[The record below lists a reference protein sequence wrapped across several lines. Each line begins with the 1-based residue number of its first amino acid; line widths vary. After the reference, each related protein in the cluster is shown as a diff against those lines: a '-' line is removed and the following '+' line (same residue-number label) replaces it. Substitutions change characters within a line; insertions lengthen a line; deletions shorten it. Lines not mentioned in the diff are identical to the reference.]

1 MMVSR
6 MRNDVHKHDTC
17 TFKGVVQRG
26 DGAEVPF
33 YIPNLDMDIM
43 KGTIKFLHTKVEERS
58 NNGTWGRTDSLSAV
72 DKMIANAYENNKKK
86 PSDNII
92 IDSKYNVISFDIID
106 NDIKK
111 YFYDKKYDSHDV
123 KCHRL
128 QDKPIRG
135 VVAPTNN
142 HVGKNNQ
149 NKTERDAV
157 RGKEATNHQ
166 QEADMSGNITKTEL
180 EALLR
185 ANKSE
190 VDVVAANI
198 QKEMAEWR
206 EQQNAQMT
214 EVNKTLSILNVK
226 MDERFENQKQS
237 STRIQWMV
245 GVAIAA
251 AALVP
256 AYFGMVKSEPAPMQQ
271 PTIVYVQQPAPA
283 VQATQPQVQPAP
295 QPVPQEPTPEPQK
308 APATKQ

>member
-1 MMVSR
+1 M
-6 MRNDVHKHDTC
+6 T
-17 TFKGVVQRG
+17 
-26 DGAEVPF
+26 
-33 YIPNLDMDIM
+33 
-43 KGTIKFLHTKVEERS
+43 
-58 NNGTWGRTDSLSAV
+58 
-72 DKMIANAYENNKKK
+72 
-86 PSDNII
+86 
-92 IDSKYNVISFDIID
+92 
-106 NDIKK
+106 
-111 YFYDKKYDSHDV
+111 V
-123 KCHRL
+123 KCNL
-128 QDKPIRG
+128 GISIQQEGGQPYT
-135 VVAPTNN
+135 VVLPGLEQSVVESTVN
-142 HVGKNNQ
+142 HLRDIGSAAGAFTFTSEGKNKDKSK
-149 NKTERDAV
+149 KTQ
-157 RGKEATNHQ
+157 KQ

-283 VQATQPQVQPAP
+283 VQATPPQVQPAP

>member
-1 MMVSR
+1 MVSR
-6 MRNDVHKHDTC
+6 MMNENKKNATC
-17 TFKGVVQRG
+17 LFTGTVRRDDG
-26 DGAEVPF
+26 DSVSF
-33 YIPNLDMDIM
+33 SLPNIKESDI
-43 KGTIKFLHTKVEERS
+43 KETIDYLHTKVMGENYKNKSTFVGVTGDTGFDEKEGWAKSPEE
-58 NNGTWGRTDSLSAV
+58 AA
-72 DKMIANAYENNKKK
+72 KIA
-86 PSDNII
+86 
-92 IDSKYNVISFDIID
+92 
-106 NDIKK
+106 KK
-111 YFYDKKYDSHDV
+111 YISNINRVIEAKDGKIFAIKLPDGRVIYKKS
-123 KCHRL
+123 
-128 QDKPIRG
+128 
-135 VVAPTNN
+135 VV
-142 HVGKNNQ
+142 
-149 NKTERDAV
+149 V
-157 RGKEATNHQ
+157 RGREGALKGKQDIQSEKPAQPVEIKNQ
-166 QEADMSGNITKTEL
+166 SNKQEADMSGNITKTEL

-283 VQATQPQVQPAP
+283 VQAASPQVQPAP
-295 QPVPQEPTPEPQK
+295 QEPTSEPQK

>member
-1 MMVSR
+1 M
-6 MRNDVHKHDTC
+6 
-17 TFKGVVQRG
+17 
-26 DGAEVPF
+26 A
-33 YIPNLDMDIM
+33 
-43 KGTIKFLHTKVEERS
+43 
-58 NNGTWGRTDSLSAV
+58 
-72 DKMIANAYENNKKK
+72 
-86 PSDNII
+86 
-92 IDSKYNVISFDIID
+92 
-106 NDIKK
+106 
-111 YFYDKKYDSHDV
+111 SHDDNV
-123 KCHRL
+123 
-128 QDKPIRG
+128 
-135 VVAPTNN
+135 
-142 HVGKNNQ
+142 
-149 NKTERDAV
+149 V
-157 RGKEATNHQ
+157 RGIEHVNPWKNKHLNDLAGKQ

-256 AYFGMVKSEPAPMQQ
+256 AYFGMVKSDPAPAQQ
-271 PTIVYVQQPAPA
+271 PTVVYVQQPVPA
-283 VQATQPQVQPAP
+283 VQATPPQVQSIP
-295 QPVPQEPTPEPQK
+295 QQEPQAPTPETQR

>member
-1 MMVSR
+1 MSNSEEKPTADGSNVVRLDFRGTNIVS
-6 MRNDVHKHDTC
+6 D
-17 TFKGVVQRG
+17 
-26 DGAEVPF
+26 
-33 YIPNLDMDIM
+33 
-43 KGTIKFLHTKVEERS
+43 KV
-58 NNGTWGRTDSLSAV
+58 
-72 DKMIANAYENNKKK
+72 
-86 PSDNII
+86 
-92 IDSKYNVISFDIID
+92 
-106 NDIKK
+106 
-111 YFYDKKYDSHDV
+111 
-123 KCHRL
+123 
-128 QDKPIRG
+128 
-135 VVAPTNN
+135 N
-142 HVGKNNQ
+142 HEQK
-149 NKTERDAV
+149 
-157 RGKEATNHQ
+157 Q
-166 QEADMSGNITKTEL
+166 QEADMSSISKTEL
-180 EALLR
+180 EAILR

-283 VQATQPQVQPAP
+283 VQAASPQVRPA
-295 QPVPQEPTPEPQK
+295 PQEPTSEPQK
-308 APATKQ
+308 APTTKQ

>member
-1 MMVSR
+1 MSYSKKIDGKDIVL
-6 MRNDVHKHDTC
+6 MRHGNTVTVDFDCK
-17 TFKGVVQRG
+17 R
-26 DGAEVPF
+26 
-33 YIPNLDMDIM
+33 
-43 KGTIKFLHTKVEERS
+43 TISDKLNH
-58 NNGTWGRTDSLSAV
+58 NN
-72 DKMIANAYENNKKK
+72 
-86 PSDNII
+86 
-92 IDSKYNVISFDIID
+92 
-106 NDIKK
+106 
-111 YFYDKKYDSHDV
+111 
-123 KCHRL
+123 
-128 QDKPIRG
+128 
-135 VVAPTNN
+135 
-142 HVGKNNQ
+142 
-149 NKTERDAV
+149 
-157 RGKEATNHQ
+157 Q

-283 VQATQPQVQPAP
+283 VQAASPQVQPAP
-295 QPVPQEPTPEPQK
+295 QAPTSEPQK